1 MSSKVLAKEDHK
13 YMQDSKDV
21 APFKNWFV
29 NSCVGKSECHLELD
43 KMKIMDYS
51 IYKHIGIS
59 YDLFFPQYICAH
71 HTVTQIERS
80 I

>member
-43 KMKIMDYS
+43 KMKIRPGCMEVLD
-51 IYKHIGIS
+51 KRKGVK
-59 YDLFFPQYICAH
+59 PK
-71 HTVTQIERS
+71 E
-80 I
+80 